1 MTFSDLILQ
10 ADQQVARNFI
20 GHEGWLYLVVDCLQK
35 GQFKSIER
43 SKLAFHGR
51 IHMKFRIVLAAVLAV
66 TTLGVTAEV
75 TTPAQAATKV
85 LQTKKMKKAAY
96 KISNGYF
103 YRNTKLTKRT
113 HKASKYAKVNFY
125 TYKSAKIRKSNGKKV
140 TYYYVKNKSGKVK
153 GWVWH
158 GNLTKQRTYN
168 RQKKDIVAMKRI
180 VQGMSP
186 DVQDRALGLFAH
198 MNYKVAYHDGAS
210 GRDLSNVTFQMELG
224 ADYDNSTDIQGIIK
238 TYKLFKG
245 RYGSYKAQILNDYND
260 LDDVLKDRSDA
271 GLSDVAISLIDNVS
285 SAVENLDN
293 QSGK

>member
-1 MTFSDLILQ
+1 
-10 ADQQVARNFI
+10 
-20 GHEGWLYLVVDCLQK
+20 
-35 GQFKSIER
+35 
-43 SKLAFHGR
+43 
-51 IHMKFRIVLAAVLAV
+51 MKFRTVLVAVLAV
-66 TTLGVTAEV
+66 ASLGVMTEV

-85 LQTKKMKKAAY
+85 WQTKKMKKAAY

-153 GWVWH
+153 GWVWR
-158 GNLTKQRTYN
+158 GNLVKQPTYT
-168 RQKKDIVAMKRI
+168 RQKKDIAAMKRI

-186 DVQDRALGLFAH
+186 DVQSDALGLFAH

-210 GRDLSNVTFQMELG
+210 ERDLSHVIFQMEMG

-245 RYGSYKAQILNDYND
+245 RYGSEKAQILNDYND
-260 LDDVLKDRSDA
+260 LDDVLKGRSDA
-271 GLSDVAISLIDNVS
+271 ELSDVAKTLIDDIS
-285 SAVENLDN
+285 YAVQYMDN
-293 QSGK
+293 QSGKWQDVSNFK

>member
-1 MTFSDLILQ
+1 
-10 ADQQVARNFI
+10 
-20 GHEGWLYLVVDCLQK
+20 
-35 GQFKSIER
+35 
-43 SKLAFHGR
+43 
-51 IHMKFRIVLAAVLAV
+51 MKFRTVLVAVLAV
-66 TTLGVTAEV
+66 ATLGVTAEV

-153 GWVWH
+153 GWVWR
-158 GNLTKQRTYN
+158 GNLVKQPTYT
-168 RQKKDIVAMKRI
+168 RQKKDIAAMKRI

-186 DVQDRALGLFAH
+186 DVQSDALGLFAH

-210 GRDLSNVTFQMELG
+210 ERDLSHVIFQMEMG

-260 LDDVLKDRSDA
+260 LDDVLKGRSDA
-271 GLSDVAISLIDNVS
+271 QLYDVAETLIDDVS
-285 SAVENLDN
+285 TAVYHMDN
-293 QSGK
+293 

>member
-1 MTFSDLILQ
+1 
-10 ADQQVARNFI
+10 
-20 GHEGWLYLVVDCLQK
+20 
-35 GQFKSIER
+35 
-43 SKLAFHGR
+43 
-51 IHMKFRIVLAAVLAV
+51 MKFRTVLVAVLAV
-66 TTLGVTAEV
+66 ATLGVTAEV

-180 VQGMSP
+180 IQGMSQG
-186 DVQDRALGLFAH
+186 VQSRTLGLFAH
-198 MNYKVAYHDGAS
+198 MDYKVAYHDGAS
-210 GRDLSNVTFQMELG
+210 GRDLSNVISQMKFG

-245 RYGSYKAQILNDYND
+245 RYADEKVDALNAYND
-260 LDDVLKDRSDA
+260 VDDVLKGRSDA
-271 GLSDVAISLIDNVS
+271 ELSDVGESLIDDIS
-285 SAVENLDN
+285 FAVQYIDN

>member
-1 MTFSDLILQ
+1 
-10 ADQQVARNFI
+10 
-20 GHEGWLYLVVDCLQK
+20 
-35 GQFKSIER
+35 
-43 SKLAFHGR
+43 
-51 IHMKFRIVLAAVLAV
+51 MKFRTVWVAVLAV
-66 TTLGVTAEV
+66 ATLGVTAEV

-85 LQTKKMKKAAY
+85 LQTKKMKKVAY

-153 GWVWH
+153 GWVWR
-158 GNLTKQRTYN
+158 GNLRKQPTYT

-186 DVQDRALGLFAH
+186 DVQKGALGLFAH

-210 GRDLSNVTFQMELG
+210 NRDLYNVIFQMEQG

-245 RYGSYKAQILNDYND
+245 RLADEKVEALNDYND
-260 LDDVLKDRSDA
+260 VDDVLKGRSDA
-271 GLSDVAISLIDNVS
+271 DLSDVAGNLVEDILFT
-285 SAVENLDN
+285 VENMDN
-293 QSGK
+293 QGSK